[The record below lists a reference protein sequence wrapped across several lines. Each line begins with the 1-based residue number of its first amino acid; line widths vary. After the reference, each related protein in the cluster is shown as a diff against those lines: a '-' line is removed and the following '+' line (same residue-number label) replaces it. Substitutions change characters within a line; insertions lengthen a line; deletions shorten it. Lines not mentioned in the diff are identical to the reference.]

1 MYHAIT
7 FLVFAAA
14 VAAYLTG
21 SQAGA
26 IGLLAAGVAIECYGW
41 YRVFHRDKPVRE
53 PKD

>member
-26 IGLLAAGVAIECYGW
+26 IGLLVAGVETLCAKAIVTLSVVSG
-41 YRVFHRDKPVRE
+41 H
-53 PKD
+53 